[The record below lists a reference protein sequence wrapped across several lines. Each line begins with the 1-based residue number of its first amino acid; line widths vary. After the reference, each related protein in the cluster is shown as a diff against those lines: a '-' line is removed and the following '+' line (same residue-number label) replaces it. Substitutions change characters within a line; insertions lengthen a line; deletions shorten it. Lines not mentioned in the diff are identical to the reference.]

1 MPNVKARIIN
11 KHDTEANWAS
21 AVNFT
26 PLAGEVI
33 VYDVDANHAY
43 PRFKVGDGKTLVS
56 ALPFSTDVLTNYV
69 TETELASA
77 LNETTSAI
85 NKNIAT
91 IDDEVATHVAAT
103 NNPHQVTKTQIGLS
117 NVDNVKQYSA
127 SNPPPYGTLTF
138 TGAVEDS
145 FTASTS
151 KTIEI
156 PTIAGPTGP
165 TGADGQ
171 DGDNGY
177 TWIPSVASN
186 GMVSWTST
194 QAGPGSTP
202 ASVNIMGPAGAD
214 GQDGA
219 VGPAANII
227 GATAS
232 ITGGHG
238 TPSVVVTPTGDN
250 QSRSFSFAFSNL
262 VGATGN
268 TGATG
273 AAAGFGTPTA
283 SVTTGNPG
291 TSASVTVNATGS
303 NTAKVFDFEF
313 TIPRGNTGAVGPAA
327 NITGATATITNTV
340 GTPTVTVTPSG
351 TNQARTFAFAFSNLR
366 GATGPIGP
374 TGSVANVSQSGT
386 GFVSSITLNSST
398 KVLEVTRTI
407 VTIDNGEL

>member
-1 MPNVKARIIN
+1 MPNIKARITN
-11 KHDTEANWAS
+11 KHDTEANWAL
-21 AVNFT
+21 AENFK

-33 VYDVDANHAY
+33 VYDVDSNYAY

-56 ALPFSTDVLTNYV
+56 ALPFSTDVLTSYV

-91 IDDEVATHVAAT
+91 IDDEVATHIAAI
-103 NNPHQVTKTQIGLS
+103 NNPHQVTKAQVGLN

-151 KTIEI
+151 KTINI
-156 PTIAGPTGP
+156 PTIAGPTGAP
-165 TGADGQ
+165 GQ
-171 DGDNGY
+171 DGSDGENGY
-177 TWIPSVASN
+177 TWVPSVASN
-186 GMVSWTST
+186 GMVSWSST

-202 ASVNIMGPAGAD
+202 ASVSIMGPTGAN

-273 AAAGFGTPTA
+273 ATGATGSTGAAAGFGTPNVST
-283 SVTTGNPG
+283 TTGAPG
-291 TSASVTVNATGS
+291 SQASVTVTLNAS
-303 NTAKVFDFEF
+303 SPNTAKIFDFAF
-313 TIPRGNTGAVGPAA
+313 TVP
-327 NITGATATITNTV
+327 
-340 GTPTVTVTPSG
+340 
-351 TNQARTFAFAFSNLR
+351 Q
-366 GATGPIGP
+366 GP
-374 TGSVANVSQSGT
+374 TGPQVSTDTVSITGKNSSGT
-386 GFVSSITLNSST
+386 VSNATFYTSETPASGWHI
-398 KVLEVTRTI
+398 
-407 VTIDNGEL
+407 TIDDGEL